1 MGRKSPDATFEEI
14 AAQLSPI
21 AVSRFLAAT
30 SSWRPGERDGQV
42 SESWEFLGDAAQ
54 ATVYLVLPIATGH
67 IDFRVRFIS
76 ALRSIAAASHWTAR
90 EFVEQIALSGV
101 ALVYERNSKH
111 TEPWQRGRRGTLCPK
126 DADGPGL
133 LAASDIDPRHPG
145 KRYATDGN
153 RAYCGQEHLPGRWH
167 GYPVQWKEVPR
178 AIWRQW
184 LAENRVNKRSLKEN
198 W

>member
-1 MGRKSPDATFEEI
+1 MGHKSPDATFEEI
-14 AAQLSPI
+14 ATQLSPI

-30 SSWRPGERDGQV
+30 SSWRLGKRDAQV
-42 SESWEFLGDAAQ
+42 SESWEFLGNAVQ
-54 ATVYLVLPIATGH
+54 ATVHVVLPTATGH
-67 IDFRVRFIS
+67 IEFRVRFIS
-76 ALRSIAAASHWTAR
+76 ALRSIAAANHWTAR
-90 EFVEQIALSGV
+90 ELVEKIALSGV
-101 ALVYERNSKH
+101 ALVYERNPKH
-111 TEPWQRGRRGTLCPK
+111 AEPWQRGRRGTLCPK

-133 LAASDIDPRHPG
+133 LALSDIDPRHPG

-178 AIWRQW
+178 TILRQW
-184 LAENRVNKRSLKEN
+184 LADKRVNKRSLREN

>member
-1 MGRKSPDATFEEI
+1 MDRKSPDATFEEI

-42 SESWEFLGDAAQ
+42 SESWNSSRMPHKQ
-54 ATVYLVLPIATGH
+54 RCTSCSPSPRATSTFGSGSSLRSGSSRPPATGPPASLWSKSPCRVLPLCT
-67 IDFRVRFIS
+67 S
-76 ALRSIAAASHWTAR
+76 ETRSTRSRGSVGGGGRCARKMQTDLAA
-90 EFVEQIALSGV
+90 F
-101 ALVYERNSKH
+101 
-111 TEPWQRGRRGTLCPK
+111 
-126 DADGPGL
+126 
-133 LAASDIDPRHPG
+133 AASDIDPRHPG

-178 AIWRQW
+178 AIWRQS